1 MKRPRDLNYADMP
14 PIPLRRWA
22 YHGLM
27 FRLYVMGFLPT
38 RALHR
43 FSWRTFTP
51 LFWKHWQPSR
61 ILRRRW

>member
-1 MKRPRDLNYADMP
+1 MKAVIYLNPEFFDFETRMRIY
-14 PIPLRRWA
+14 L
-22 YHGLM
+22 L
-27 FRLYVMGFLPT
+27 GFLPT

-61 ILRRRW
+61 ILRRRYPR